1 MFCCRGCSGKLR
13 WRAMWATVLLM
24 AIVGMAD
31 PVRIGAVAL
40 MLSRTRPM
48 SLLLAYFTAAFAAN
62 LIVGAAVLFLLR
74 DLRLAPTASAAAK
87 IEVAIGLLTLF
98 AGVFVVWGF
107 PALLRYRV
115 RTRRTGLCG
124 SEGDMAVI
132 HGGTTAVRRRPGFMK
147 LLARL
152 RAALRNDSLVVGW
165 AVGLVMGVPP
175 AYYLVAIGAILA
187 SGAAVESQI
196 LGLLVY
202 NLVAFAV
209 AEIPIVSFSVAPE
222 ATRARLEQ
230 LHVWTK
236 AHYRLVVGTLAAAV
250 GILFIVTGLRE
261 GLAM

>member
-1 MFCCRGCSGKLR
+1 
-13 WRAMWATVLLM
+13 MWATVLLM

-62 LIVGAAVLFLLR
+62 LIVGGTVLFLLR
-74 DLRLAPTASAAAK
+74 DIRLAATASAAAK
-87 IEVAIGLLTLF
+87 TDLAIGLLTLLV
-98 AGVFVVWGF
+98 GVFVVWGF

-115 RTRRTGLCG
+115 RTRHTGLSG
-124 SEGDMAVI
+124 AEGDVAVI
-132 HGGTTAVRRRPGFMK
+132 HGGTTAIEQPAVQRLPGFMK

-152 RAALRNDSLVVGW
+152 QAALRNDSLVVGW

-196 LGLLVY
+196 LGLLLY

-230 LHVWTK
+230 LHIWTK
-236 AHYRLVVGTLAAAV
+236 AHYRLVLGTLAVAV
-250 GILFIVTGLRE
+250 GILFIVTGLRQ
-261 GLAM
+261 GLVT